1 MDADLIPGIIGTL
14 IPFGVFVMVVLIV
27 WFGTREKQARVQA
40 RTDLHKHLL
49 DKFGSG
55 AELAQFLETEGG
67 KKMIEDLGRP
77 SPAAQFL
84 TDPASSRARALKH
97 IQAGFILLFLG
108 IGFLVVTY
116 RGIRL
121 GDPGCSVHRVGDRLS
136 WSQPL
141 CLCGCRRAGK
151 RKTKVSQPDG
161 PNGCGVPEAWAAPAS
176 G

>member
-40 RTDLHKHLL
+40 RTDIHKHLL

-97 IQAGFILLFLG
+97 IQAGFIILFLG
-108 IGFLVVTY
+108 IGFLVATY
-116 RGIRL
+116 EESDLVIPGALCIAL
-121 GDPGCSVHRVGDRLS
+121 GVGFLVGAVVSLRLS
-136 WSQPL
+136 KRWEADNESSKPEGPTAAGSQSL
-141 CLCGCRRAGK
+141 GG
-151 RKTKVSQPDG
+151 
-161 PNGCGVPEAWAAPAS
+161 S
-176 G
+176 GIT